1 MERLTLCKVLTQY
14 YDENGKLKGG
24 MEFQLRVDSD
34 FFFYCDNDVIALAFQ
49 KMIDANM
56 QRYCGKYVYLSH
68 ELVFHET
75 LELNGDF
82 ESIFKEC
89 YDELHPNEN

>member
-1 MERLTLCKVLTQY
+1 MERLTLCRVFTQY
-14 YDENGKLKGG
+14 YDENGKPKGS

-34 FFFYCDNDVIALAFQ
+34 FIFYADADVIALAFQ

-56 QRYCGKYVYLSH
+56 QKYCGKYVYVSH
-68 ELVFHET
+68 ELVFHEPM
-75 LELNGDF
+75 ELTGDF
-82 ESIFKEC
+82 ESICNQC